1 VEALADRVILIS
13 EGRMRFDGTPLELR
27 AGGRGLDERF
37 HELTRGVSV

>member
-1 VEALADRVILIS
+1 
-13 EGRMRFDGTPLELR
+13 MRFDGAPQELR